1 MVLKRQYSF
10 RWRIF
15 LPIVLM
21 MTCII
26 GLLMWYYYHSMSN
39 YRRENIQ
46 NQLSLFNSRMLY
58 CYDNDIDIGEF
69 IKSLHNFFLDSRFG
83 QVRVSVFR
91 RADYDNGLPPL
102 YYMGEPLDREF
113 IESMSAD
120 YNADS
125 GQLGHDSESTFY
137 FRSAKSRDGN
147 LLVFTA
153 MPMTQSISRTLN
165 VADITF
171 WLVFIALTAAAIVFT
186 WLATNSIAKNIRM
199 LKEFAREADDS
210 TVHFD
215 ESQFPHNELGDI
227 SRLIVNLYRER
238 GEALEKFRREHE
250 IAFHAVE
257 EKSRLKR
264 QLTNNINH
272 ELKTPV
278 GVIKGYLDTVLSSDD
293 MDDKTRTYFL
303 SRAKDNVDRLCN
315 LLSDVSTMTRL
326 EDGSGNIPV
335 TAIDMHDIVYTIEN
349 DFITSGQNNGMTFEF
364 DIPLDCEVLGNANL
378 LVSVITN
385 LIRNSVVHSHGTAM
399 GLRLVAESD
408 KYYTFA
414 FWDNGAGVDET
425 HIPHLFDRF
434 YRVDAGRS
442 RKSGGT
448 GLGLPIVKNII
459 DALGG
464 SISVHN
470 RIQAEGGLEFMFTL
484 KKWGV

>member
-1 MVLKRQYSF
+1 
-10 RWRIF
+10 
-15 LPIVLM
+15 M
-21 MTCII
+21 MFCII
-26 GLLMWYYYHSMSN
+26 SLLMWYSYHSMSQ
-39 YRRENIQ
+39 YRRENVE
-46 NQLSLFNSRMLY
+46 NQLALFNSRMLY

-69 IKSLHNFFLDSRFG
+69 MKSVDNFFHDSRLG

-102 YYMGEPLDREF
+102 YYIGKPLDREF
-113 IESMSAD
+113 IESMSD
-120 YNADS
+120 DS
-125 GQLGHDSESTFY
+125 DAESGAIGHNSESTFY
-137 FRSAKSRDGN
+137 FRCAKSRDGN

-153 MPMTQSISRTLN
+153 MPMTPDISQALKATDLP
-165 VADITF
+165 F
-171 WLVFIALTAAAIVFT
+171 WLVFIALTVAAVIFT
-186 WLATNSIAKNIRM
+186 WVTTNSIAKNTRM
-199 LKEFAREADDS
+199 LKEFTRDADDN

-227 SRLIVNLYRER
+227 SRLIVKLYRER
-238 GEALEKFRREHE
+238 SEALEKFRREHE

-272 ELKTPV
+272 EIKTPV
-278 GVIKGYLDTVLSSDD
+278 GVIKGYLDTVLSSED

-303 SRAKDNVDRLCN
+303 TRAKDNVDRLCN

-335 TAIDMHDIVYTIEN
+335 TAVDMHDVVYTIEN
-349 DFITSGQNNGMTFEF
+349 DFTTSGMNNGMTFEF
-364 DIPLDCEVLGNANL
+364 DIPLDCEVRGNANL
-378 LVSVITN
+378 LNSVITN
-385 LIRNSVVHSHGTAM
+385 LIKNSVIHSHGTAM

-414 FWDNGAGVDET
+414 FWDNGSGVDDT

-434 YRVDAGRS
+434 YRVDTGRS

-470 RIQAEGGLEFMFTL
+470 RNQDGGGLEFMFTL